1 MKDFKLFLVDE
12 VGSLGVEGTL
22 GEGENIKM
30 AKTVYERDDCGGG
43 GSRQKV
49 GGSAGSDISQEV
61 FR

>member
-43 GSRQKV
+43 GQPSKSWGV
-49 GGSAGSDISQEV
+49 GRV
-61 FR
+61 